1 MNQGS
6 EKEVMGE
13 AGLAKS
19 RMSPF
24 TSGWLPEGPMKKYL
38 FLLIFLLCTG
48 SLHAGGPGETEYIQ
62 RGDRL
67 LASGDYENAVR
78 AYEQAARL
86 YPSSAAARRGLG
98 ESYLK
103 MGDNEAMT
111 NVDLLEK
118 AVQAFKAALS
128 LKPDMKEV
136 HLDLGK
142 TYLALQD
149 RDGALREQQNLEK
162 IDRRMA
168 SELSAAISAW
178 RPPPAYREIGVV
190 EKPAQSGSTEVT
202 IERNLVMAPVTI
214 SAGGRSVRVLLA
226 LDTGASVT
234 TINSDVALRLGAGLD
249 HAPSG
254 KIQVVGGG
262 MIMAKA
268 IRVDSVTIGPHSKRN
283 MIIAVIDH
291 NGPSVKFD
299 GLLGMDFLKDLRYH
313 VDFGNQVI
321 KWGR

>member
-1 MNQGS
+1 
-6 EKEVMGE
+6 
-13 AGLAKS
+13 
-19 RMSPF
+19 
-24 TSGWLPEGPMKKYL
+24 MKKYL
-38 FLLIFLLCTG
+38 FLFVFLLCTG
-48 SLHAGGPGETEYIQ
+48 SLQAVGAGESEYIQ

-67 LASGDYENAVR
+67 LASGDYESAARVYDQAV
-78 AYEQAARL
+78 RL
-86 YPSSAAARRGLG
+86 YPSSAAARSGLG

-128 LKPDMKEV
+128 LDPDMKEV
-136 HLDLGK
+136 HLGLGK

-149 RDGALREQQNLEK
+149 RDGALREQQKLEK
-162 IDRRMA
+162 LDRRMA
-168 SELSAAISAW
+168 SQLSAAISAW
-178 RPPPAYREIGVV
+178 KPPPSYREIG
-190 EKPAQSGSTEVT
+190 STEAPHQSESTEAT
-202 IERNLVMAPVTI
+202 IEGNLVMAPVTI
-214 SAGGRSVRVLLA
+214 TVGYRSVRVLLA

-234 TINSDVALRLGAGLD
+234 TINSDVAQRLGAALD

-262 MIMAKA
+262 MITAKA

-283 MIIAVIDH
+283 MIVAVIDH
-291 NGPSVKFD
+291 NGPAVKFD
-299 GLLGMDFLKDLRYH
+299 GLLGMDFLRDLRYH
-313 VDFGNQVI
+313 VDFGSHVI